1 MCKGAYKMS
10 MIYTADFVYI
20 NNQFQ
25 KNQAIYVLDGVIKEI
40 APRKQLIEKYKGI
53 AVVDW
58 KDKVILPGTVNA
70 HNHSFQSL
78 LRGIAVDRP
87 FLEWRD
93 QALYRYTPLLDEE
106 AIYTG
111 ALFAFGEM
119 LKYGVT
125 TVSDFFYVHNGGIA
139 TDEAVIQAAKDIGI
153 RLVFARTMYD
163 WEGAPSSYQESVAEA
178 VDRTR
183 QLAIK
188 YQGDSMV
195 SIHPAPH
202 SPHASSPEMIKAGHR
217 LAKELNTPF
226 HIHVAEETFEVD
238 ETLERYGLRPVH
250 YLDSLGVVDDSMI
263 AIHLVWLDDSEIKLL
278 GKRKTALAYCPSS
291 NMFLSDGVTRI
302 PDLLEAGVRISL
314 GSDGACSNN
323 RISIFEEMRMCS
335 LLQKVTRLDGTCINA
350 KQVYNMGTKAG
361 AEMLQLSTGEMKA
374 GMKADFVTL
383 DINDLSL
390 SPKTE
395 LFANVVYSLQPNA
408 ITDVIVDGKIIVKD
422 RSIKTISEQHIVNR
436 VDSLMEKWKTI

>member
-1 MCKGAYKMS
+1 MS
-10 MIYTADFVYI
+10 VLYIADSIYV
-20 NNQFQ
+20 NNQF
-25 KNQAIYVLDGVIKEI
+25 KNDQGIYVMNGIIKEI
-40 APRKQLIEKYKGI
+40 GPKNKLLEKYRGVQI
-53 AVVDW
+53 VDW
-58 KDKVILPGTVNA
+58 KGKAILPGTINA

-93 QALYRYTPLLDEE
+93 QALYRYTPFLDEE

-125 TVSDFFYVHNGGIA
+125 TVSDFFYVHNGGTA
-139 TDEAVIQAAKDIGI
+139 TDEAVIQAAKDLGI

-163 WEGAPSSYQESVAEA
+163 WDGAPKSYRETVSEA

-188 YQGDSMV
+188 YQGDPMV
-195 SIHPAPH
+195 SIQPAPH
-202 SPHASSPEMIKAGHR
+202 SPHAASPEMIKAGHR
-217 LAKELNTPF
+217 LAKELGTPF

-238 ETLERYGLRPVH
+238 ETLEKYGLRPVH
-250 YLDSLGVVDDSMI
+250 YLDSLGVVDESMI
-263 AIHLVWLDDSEIKLL
+263 AIHLVWLDDSEIELL
-278 GKRKTALAYCPSS
+278 GRKKAALAYCPSS

-302 PDLLEAGVRISL
+302 PDLLQAGVRISL

-350 KQVYNMGTKAG
+350 KQVYDMGTKVG
-361 AEMLQLSTGEMKA
+361 AELLNLPTGEIRE
-374 GMKADFVTL
+374 GLKADFVTL

-390 SPKTE
+390 SPKSE

-408 ITDVIVDGKIIVKD
+408 IIDVIVDGKLIVENRK
-422 RSIKTISEQHIVNR
+422 ITTVSEQSIVNR
-436 VDSLMEKWKTI
+436 VDSLMEKWKSVTK

>member
-1 MCKGAYKMS
+1 MS
-10 MIYTADFVYI
+10 TLYIADY
-20 NNQFQ
+20 
-25 KNQAIYVLDGVIKEI
+25 IYVNDQFEKDKGIYVVDGVIKEI
-40 APRKQLIEKYKGI
+40 GPKNKLLEKYKGMKM
-53 AVVDW
+53 VDW
-58 KDKVILPGTVNA
+58 KGKAIVPGTINA

-93 QALYRYTPLLDEE
+93 QALYRYTPFLDEE

-125 TVSDFFYVHNGGIA
+125 TVSDFFYVHNGGVA
-139 TDEAVIQAAKDIGI
+139 SDEAVIQAAKDLGI

-163 WEGAPSSYQESVAEA
+163 WTGAPGSYRETVSEA
-178 VDRTR
+178 VERTR

-188 YQGDSMV
+188 YQGDPMV
-195 SIHPAPH
+195 SIQPAPH
-202 SPHASSPEMIKAGHR
+202 SPHAASPEMIKAGHR
-217 LAKELNTPF
+217 LAKELGTPF

-238 ETLERYGLRPVH
+238 ETLEKYGLRPVH
-250 YLDSLGVVDDSMI
+250 YLDSLGVVDESMI
-263 AIHLVWLDDSEIKLL
+263 AIHLVWLDDSEIELL
-278 GKRKTALAYCPSS
+278 GRKKASLAYCPSS

-302 PDLLEAGVRISL
+302 PDLLKAGVRVSL

-350 KQVYNMGTKAG
+350 KQVYDMGTKVG
-361 AEMLQLSTGEMKA
+361 AELLRLSTGEIRE
-374 GMKADFVTL
+374 GMKADLVTL
-383 DINDLSL
+383 DVNDLSL

-408 ITDVIVDGKIIVKD
+408 IVDVVVDGKLIVENRK
-422 RSIKTISEQHIVNR
+422 ITTISEQSIVNR
-436 VDSLMEKWKTI
+436 VDSLMEKWKSTTN

>member
-1 MCKGAYKMS
+1 MMS

-40 APRKQLIEKYKGI
+40 GPRKQLIEKYKRI
-53 AVVDW
+53 AVVEW
-58 KDKVILPGTVNA
+58 KDKAILPGTVNA

-93 QALYRYTPLLDEE
+93 QALYRYTPLLEEE

-202 SPHASSPEMIKAGHR
+202 SPHAASPEMIKAGHR

-278 GKRKTALAYCPSS
+278 GQRKTALAYCPSS